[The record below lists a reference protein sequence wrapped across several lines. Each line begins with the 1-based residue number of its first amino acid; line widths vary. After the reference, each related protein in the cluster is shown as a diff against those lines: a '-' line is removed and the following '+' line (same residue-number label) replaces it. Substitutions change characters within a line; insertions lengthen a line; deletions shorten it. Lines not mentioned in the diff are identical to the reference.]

1 MPATTNLCIRM
12 DAAKKKEAEELFNN
26 LGMNLSTAFNI
37 FISQALRVR
46 GIPFAITE
54 HVTPEAIREA
64 HRLAHAATLQEPKS

>member
-1 MPATTNLCIRM
+1 MATTNLCIRM
-12 DAAKKKEAEELFNN
+12 DAAKKKEAEELFSN

-46 GIPFAITE
+46 GIPFTVTE

-64 HRLAHAATLQEPKS
+64 HRNFHEGKLSKDC